1 MELTSWLAEIDAAVS
16 AINGVL
22 WGYVLMYA
30 LVGVGIFFTIYL
42 GMPQFIRFGPAV
54 RQLFGKLYKTRP
66 ITRDGRSISS
76 VQALA
81 VAISAQIGTGNVAG
95 VATAIMAGGPGAIFW
110 MWVSAA
116 FGMST
121 IFSEAVLAQNY
132 RKEAA
137 NKFIG
142 GPAFYLSRGLRDQLG
157 ERGAKFLAC
166 CFACALIAAVG
177 ITGSTIQ
184 SNAIASSLE
193 NAFSVPP
200 LAAGVILA
208 VLAGMTFIGGIQ
220 RIARVAQLIVPVMAC
235 VYICSAVIILF
246 LYSDHIGTML
256 SQIFVGAFH
265 PEAIGG
271 GALGITM
278 KEAIRF
284 GVSRGLFSN
293 EAGMGSTPHAHATAL
308 VAHPVL
314 QGFTAFIGVF
324 IDTMLVCTATALII
338 LVTGAHALGLAG
350 PLVTQQAFFMAFGDV
365 GPMLIAVCLTFF
377 AFTTIIGWYYF
388 GESNVH
394 FLTDSK
400 AVLIA
405 YQMAFLML
413 IVGGT
418 LGATDMVWNLG
429 DLFNG
434 LMVIPNLIG
443 LILLRKKVKQIL
455 RDYDERRKDGSVPVY
470 EYPTHID

>member
-1 MELTSWLAEIDAAVS
+1 MEFTSWLAEIDAAVS

-22 WGYVLMYA
+22 WGYLLMYA
-30 LVGVGIFFTIYL
+30 LVGVGVFFTIYL
-42 GMPQFIRFGPAV
+42 GMPQFRRFGPAV
-54 RQLFGKLYKTRP
+54 RQLFGRLYKTHP
-66 ITRDGRSISS
+66 TDRDGRSISS

-116 FGMST
+116 FGMGT
-121 IFSEAVLAQNY
+121 IFAEAVLAQNY

-142 GPAFYLSRGLRDQLG
+142 GPAFYISRGLKDKLG
-157 ERGAKFLAC
+157 ERGARWLAV
-166 CFACALIAAVG
+166 CFAVALLGAVG
-177 ITGSTIQ
+177 STGSLIQ
-184 SNAIASSLE
+184 SNAIAASLE
-193 NAFSVPP
+193 NAFSLSP
-200 LAAGVILA
+200 LPIGIGIAL
-208 VLAGMTFIGGIQ
+208 LAGLTFIGGIQ

-235 VYICSAVIILF
+235 VYICCAVVILCM
-246 LYSDHIGTML
+246 YSDHIGTMV
-256 SQIFVGAFH
+256 SQILVGAFH

-293 EAGMGSTPHAHATAL
+293 EAGMGSTPHAHATAM

-338 LVTGAHALGLAG
+338 LVTGANELGLAG
-350 PLVTQQAFFMAFGDV
+350 PLVTQQAFFMAFGHV

-400 AVLIA
+400 VAVGV
-405 YQMAFLML
+405 YQAVFLLL
-413 IVGGT
+413 IVAGT
-418 LGATDMVWNLG
+418 LGATDMVWNMG
-429 DLFNG
+429 DFFNG
-434 LMVIPNLIG
+434 MMVLPNLVA
-443 LILLRKKVKQIL
+443 LILLRQKVKQIL

-470 EYPTHID
+470 DYPTHID